1 MARITSVDAYLAAHP
16 EWADA
21 LVALRDVLG
30 TTELEE
36 TVKWGA
42 PCYCLEGKNVVGIGA
57 FKGYCGLWF
66 HQGAFLADPDGVLV
80 NAQEGK
86 TRGLRQWRFG
96 AADEIDA
103 SRVRAYVEEA
113 IANQRAGREIAPQRA
128 GAVELPAELTAALEA
143 DSTAQRA
150 FAALTPGRQREYA
163 AHVADAKRAATR
175 QTRIE
180 KILPM
185 IRAGSGLNDR
195 YRS

>member
-1 MARITSVDAYLAAHP
+1 MERIKSVDAYLAAHP

-21 LVALRDVLG
+21 LVALRGIL
-30 TTELEE
+30 TATELQE

-42 PCYCLEGKNVVGIGA
+42 PCYCLGGKNVVGIGA

-66 HQGAFLADPDGVLV
+66 HQGAFLADPDGVLI

-86 TRGLRQWRFG
+86 TRGLRQWRF
-96 AADEIDA
+96 AAAAEIDA
-103 SRVRAYVEEA
+103 ARVRAYVDEA
-113 IANQRAGREIAPQRA
+113 IENQRAGREIRPERSSAAALPE
-128 GAVELPAELTAALEA
+128 ELATALEA
-143 DSTAQRA
+143 DAAAREA
-150 FAALTPGRQREYA
+150 FDALTPGRQREYA
-163 AHVADAKRAATR
+163 DYVADAKRAATK